1 MYAVIRAGARQ
12 FKVASGDVID
22 VDRIRT
28 ASEGDEVSFP
38 ALMVVDG
45 ENVKALPADLAGVS
59 VKAKVVGHK
68 RGKKIRVFNYG
79 HKAGWKRTR
88 GYRAELTAIEITGIS
103 STAKRS
109 GDANGS

>member
-12 FKVASGDVID
+12 FKVASGDVIS
-22 VDRIRT
+22 VDRIK

-45 ENVKALPADLAGVS
+45 DSVKATPSDLSGATVT
-59 VKAKVVGHK
+59 AKVVGHK
-68 RGKKIRVFNYG
+68 RGKKIRVFFYG

-88 GYRAELTAIEITGIS
+88 GHRSELTRIEITGI
-103 STAKRS
+103 K
-109 GDANGS
+109 

>member
-12 FKVASGDVID
+12 YKVASGDVID
-22 VDRIRT
+22 VDRIK

-45 ENVKALPADLAGVS
+45 DSVKATPADLGGAKVT
-59 VKAKVVGHK
+59 AKVVGHG
-68 RGKKIRVFNYG
+68 RGKKIRVFFYG

-88 GYRAELTAIEITGIS
+88 GHRSELTKIEITGI
-103 STAKRS
+103 A
-109 GDANGS
+109 

>member
-12 FKVASGDVID
+12 YKVASGDVID
-22 VDRIRT
+22 VDRIK

-45 ENVKALPADLAGVS
+45 DSVKATPSDLGGAKVT
-59 VKAKVVGHK
+59 AKVVGHK
-68 RGKKIRVFNYG
+68 RGKKIRVFFYG

-88 GYRAELTAIEITGIS
+88 GHRSELTKIEITGI
-103 STAKRS
+103 A
-109 GDANGS
+109 